1 MNYGRFSECFQFD
14 AEWPGTPQQQL
25 VIVKTYELEYGTDH
39 WRLFK
44 RLDKSIN
51 EVWHR
56 SYMAIGFPPDDMFG
70 TNQLAISGITGTNYR
85 QSFAVSALKSQAEH
99 ELFHLADKH
108 LLTWADRLWFIN
120 QLAIDP
126 NLNTW
131 NQNVQE
137 TFADAGRDWWNGRA
151 WQSLTPILL
160 PDG

>member
-1 MNYGRFSECFQFD
+1 MSHGRFSECFQFD

-25 VIVKTYELEYGTDH
+25 VIVKTYELEYGSDH
-39 WRLFK
+39 WKLFK

-70 TNQLAISGITGTNYR
+70 VNQIAVAGITGINFR

-99 ELFHLADKH
+99 ELFHLVDKH
-108 LLTWADRLWFIN
+108 LLAWKDRLWFMM
-120 QLAIDP
+120 QAGIDA

-131 NQNVQE
+131 NHNVQE
-137 TFADAGRDWWNGRA
+137 VFADAGRDWWNGRA
-151 WQSLTPILL
+151 WQSLTPLFVG
-160 PDG
+160 DG

>member
-1 MNYGRFSECFQFD
+1 MGFGRFSECFQFD

-25 VIVKTYELEYGTDH
+25 VIVKTFELEYGSDH
-39 WRLFK
+39 WKMFK
-44 RLDKSIN
+44 RLDRSIN
-51 EVWHR
+51 QVYKR
-56 SYMAIGFPPDDMFG
+56 SYMAIGFPPDDMFDHR
-70 TNQLAISGITGTNYR
+70 LAIAGVTGINFRASY
-85 QSFAVSALKSQAEH
+85 SPSALGSAAEH

-120 QLAIDP
+120 ELKIDP

-151 WQSLTPILL
+151 WKSLTPILAG
-160 PDG
+160 D